1 MNSVKQGKK
10 VEPNKKHFT
19 KEDVMTVKKET
30 AKMKKVTTL
39 AALAAAL
46 LLIAAGLILQPYSAE
61 ARGPFGTPRSADE
74 IVQILTDRLAL
85 TDDQVEAIQP
95 IIEEKVQ
102 RMNEVR
108 ELRGTDRQAARA
120 EMQKLRWD
128 TEQKLNEILTDEQ
141 IDKYLEYRQEQR
153 GKAGIGKSRGGRMG
167 KGFNRTPEEVIERMT
182 YRLNLTEDQA
192 TDVEPIIEDSL
203 EKKREVFEKYSS
215 QGQSARQ
222 DMRDEMQA
230 IGDETEAQLA
240 TILTDE
246 QMETLRTIRE
256 EKRARMETRM
266 NRPGQGRWR

>member
-182 YRLNLTEDQA
+182 YRLDLTEEQA
-192 TDVEPIIEDSL
+192 ADIEPIIEESL
-203 EKKREVFEKYSS
+203 EKKRQVYNEYRD
-215 QGQSARQ
+215 QGQSTRQ
-222 DMRDEMQA
+222 SMRGEMQA
-230 IGDETEAQLA
+230 IGDETQAQLS